1 MRNLCYRFVMVILL
15 LISGPIAKA
24 QSDEVQQ
31 LLLNVEKLNQLKHM
45 LENMKDKYLIIRQG
59 YNQVKGIAEGNF
71 NLHQAFLNRLLKVN
85 PNVRAYYKVGEIVE
99 LQISLI
105 RGMAKVKQE
114 FRWSD
119 FLEEQEFAQVDR
131 LFSVWS
137 RSSLNLLEE
146 LLLILSD
153 NQLEMGD
160 WERIEAID
168 RLHASVLNLSKG
180 VAMFANSI
188 SELGDLRNMKSRELT
203 TLQTLFGDE
212 SN

>member
-31 LLLNVEKLNQLKHM
+31 LLLNVEKLNQLKDM

>member
-1 MRNLCYRFVMVILL
+1 MRNLCYRFIMVILL

-31 LLLNVEKLNQLKHM
+31 LLLNVEKLNQLKDM